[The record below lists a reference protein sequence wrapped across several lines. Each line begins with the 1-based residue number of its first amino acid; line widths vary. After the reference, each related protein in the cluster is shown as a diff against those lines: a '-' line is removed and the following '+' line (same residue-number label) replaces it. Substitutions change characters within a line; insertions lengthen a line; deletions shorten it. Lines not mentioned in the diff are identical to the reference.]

1 MVMEYG
7 VKSPSLNKGAGDV
20 ATWALSQQML
30 TPDVCAHQQSEGFP
44 CSLSTSNP
52 GFSPARSRKKCPNPP
67 TRGTKS
73 TEKSGGAISRPKLTH
88 QWYEDHR
95 KEQEDHFGTRD
106 AMILARSQKGNGH
119 GVRRQ
124 IAVSKQRSREYRD

>member
-30 TPDVCAHQQSEGFP
+30 TPDVCAHQQREGFP

-52 GFSPARSRKKCPNPP
+52 SFIQCIPENNFSAQP
-67 TRGTKS
+67 TH
-73 TEKSGGAISRPKLTH
+73 PWH
-88 QWYEDHR
+88 
-95 KEQEDHFGTRD
+95 
-106 AMILARSQKGNGH
+106 
-119 GVRRQ
+119 
-124 IAVSKQRSREYRD
+124 